1 MSMAAEYPA
10 MRYVTITMR
19 PKSGYFHPVG
29 QYLAD
34 APDITR
40 KAIHHI
46 ELLDD
51 GTLALLA
58 SVQGNMERYRDI
70 LTASPEVI
78 ESAVAGT
85 HEGFGYSQIEPN
97 ELTLYL
103 VEQRRLSKFIVQM
116 PVEYTSEGGQRIT
129 MIGTTEAFADA
140 STDSPE
146 NVDVTIEEVGEY
158 HSTMNHLFSQLTTR
172 QREVLE
178 NAIENGYYNNPRQ
191 TTHEEIAEHLDIT
204 PGSVGQHLRNIES
217 TVFGQY
223 SV

>member
-1 MSMAAEYPA
+1 MVSESPA

-19 PKSGYFHPVG
+19 PTSGYFHPVG
-29 QYLAD
+29 QQLAD

-40 KAIHHI
+40 EAIHHF

-51 GTLALLA
+51 GTVALLA

-70 LTASPEVI
+70 LAASPDVI
-78 ESAVAGT
+78 EFAVAGS
-85 HEGFGYSQIEPN
+85 HEGFGYSQVEPN
-97 ELTLYL
+97 ELNLHL
-103 VEQRRLSKFIVQM
+103 IEQQRSSEFIVQM
-116 PVEYTSEGGQRIT
+116 PVEYTSDGGQRIT
-129 MIGTTEAFADA
+129 VIGTAESFADA

-146 NVDVTIEEVGEY
+146 GVTVEIEEIGEY
-158 HSTMNHLFSQLTTR
+158 HPTMNQLFSQLTVR

-178 NAIENGYYNNPRQ
+178 IAIERGYYENPRQ

-204 PGSVGQHLRNIES
+204 PGSVGQHLRNIEA

-223 SV
+223 SL